1 MKTIKN
7 KSKKI
12 RLIKLHLL
20 KSKLYKK
27 EKLFNI
33 QSTELQVKKISEI
46 LYKYSLNNQRILF
59 LGFPKS
65 FKKAISKTK
74 HFMFAESS

>member
-1 MKTIKN
+1 MKTIRNKN
-7 KSKKI
+7 EKI
-12 RLIKLHLL
+12 KLIKLQIL
-20 KSKLYKK
+20 KSKIYKK

-33 QSTELQVKKISEI
+33 QLTELQVKKISEV

-65 FKKAISKTK
+65 FEKIIFKTR

>member
-1 MKTIKN
+1 MKTIEN

-12 RLIKLHLL
+12 RLIKLQIL
-20 KSKLYKK
+20 KSKIYKK
-27 EKLFNI
+27 EKLFDI
-33 QSTELQVKKISEI
+33 QSTELQVKKLSEI
-46 LYKYSLNNQRILF
+46 LYKYNLNNQRILF

-65 FKKAISKTK
+65 FEKIILKTK